1 MANKNEKPRV
11 THGDVFDAIFPPEQA
26 AVVKLQADL
35 YEAILKYA
43 KKYSQRDLQIILNEP
58 QPRISEL
65 MNGKLGKKS
74 VDKLLQYAG
83 RLGIEPQS
91 KFPQVHKEVP
101 RHELEMA
108 AV

>member
-1 MANKNEKPRV
+1 VANKAEKPTV

-26 AVVKLQADL
+26 AVVKFKADL
-35 YEAILKYA
+35 YEAVLRYA
-43 KKYSQRDLQIILNEP
+43 KKYSQKELQIILNEP

-83 RLGIEPQS
+83 RLGLEPRS
-91 KFPQVHKEVP
+91 TFPQVHKDVP
-101 RHELEMA
+101 KHELELA